1 MFFQI
6 YKGRGYP
13 AVYKQIY
20 THLKQLILENTFLKH
35 EMLPSKRKLAQDLK
49 VSVNSVAHAYEQ
61 LSVEGYIYSVERKGY
76 VVEDIESYIKR
87 EEKSETFPE
96 SLKESHGDENPQ
108 TEVNFSHI
116 VTDAKHF
123 PFKKWRKYQQKVIEN
138 HERELSLLPGFQ
150 GPYEVR
156 ESIATMI
163 ALTRGVSCQ
172 PEQIIIG
179 SGTQPLIH
187 KLMTLHSKNTTA
199 AVENPG
205 YQRFYHLLKNMGF
218 PVAPVNVD
226 ESGLSI
232 RSLHGT
238 DAEWVF
244 VTPSH
249 QFPTGTIMPINRRIE
264 LLNWAADFPD
274 RYIVEDDYDSEFKYG
289 IDHIPS
295 LQSLDRNGQVV
306 YTGTFSKTLLP
317 SLRISYMVLPPE
329 LLKNYRKAYSDWIDG
344 PSSLNLWTLKYFID
358 AGEYG
363 RHVKRMNTY
372 YKAKRAALVRE
383 LQHTFNDKI
392 AIYDIPAGLHF
403 FMDIETS
410 LSYQEIE
417 ERAKAKKI
425 ELYTLRRFILSG
437 DELLLNN
444 QKKIIIGFAN
454 IEDDH
459 IRKAVQRLASIF
471 S

>member
-6 YKGRGYP
+6 NKGSGYS

-20 THLKQLILENTFLKH
+20 TRLKHLILEDALSKH
-35 EMLPSKRKLAQDLK
+35 EKLPSKRKLAQDLE

-61 LSVEGYIYSVERKGY
+61 LLAEGYIYSVERKGY
-76 VVEDIESYIKR
+76 IVEDIGRYIKKG
-87 EEKSETFPE
+87 EEADPFPE
-96 SLKESHGDENPQ
+96 ELKEKNNPESF
-108 TEVNFSHI
+108 TPEFTFSHI
-116 VTDAKHF
+116 TTDANHF
-123 PFKKWRKYQQKVIEN
+123 PFKKWRKYQQKVVKDR
-138 HERELSLLPGFQ
+138 REQLSLLPDFQ

-156 ESIATMI
+156 DSIATLI
-163 ALTRGVSCQ
+163 ALTRGVRCR

-187 KLMTLHSKNTTA
+187 KLMSLQPADTPM

-205 YQRFYHLLKNMGF
+205 YQRFYHLLNNMGF
-218 PVAPVNVD
+218 PVSPVNVD
-226 ESGLSI
+226 EYGLSI
-232 RSLHGT
+232 RGLQKSG
-238 DAEWVF
+238 AQWAF

-264 LLNWAADFPD
+264 LLNWAAASPD
-274 RYIVEDDYDSEFKYG
+274 RYIVEDDYDSEFKYET
-289 IDHIPS
+289 DHIPS
-295 LQSLDRNGQVV
+295 LQSLDGNRQVV

-329 LLKNYRKAYSDWIDG
+329 LLKDYRQAYSDWIDG
-344 PSSLNLWTLKYFID
+344 PSGLNLWTLKYFID
-358 AGEYG
+358 EGEYG

-372 YKAKRAALVRE
+372 YKTKRALLVRE
-383 LQHTFNDKI
+383 LQHTFNAKI

-403 FMDIETS
+403 LMDIETS

-417 ERAKAKKI
+417 ERAKEKKI
-425 ELYTLRRFILSG
+425 ELYTLRRFILSEN
-437 DELLLNN
+437 ELLLNN

-454 IEDDH
+454 LEDAH
-459 IRKAVQRLASIF
+459 IQKAVQRLASIF